1 MRVGVGLSR
10 NAEVRA
16 AAREAAERALEA
28 GNIGRATCL
37 LVGGTV
43 DHLDQSIDLCEE
55 LREVAGASV
64 QIVGA
69 AVGAVL
75 LRGDA
80 TEDGPALGV
89 FAIEGPAH
97 AFSWQPEDQAQLRA
111 AAQAAG
117 PGALALVFADPA
129 APLNRL
135 TAALTR
141 EAPNL
146 IIAGGGASAEGG
158 LILDDDLADTP
169 AVGLIL
175 PAPGRVVLAQSH
187 QPIGEPS
194 LVSRVEGR
202 LIHELDGKPALE
214 VMTRLQDLPGLR
226 DLEGALPFLGLG
238 VSPAPGEAFNPA
250 DFLSVPLLGIDEE
263 SGALAV
269 GTRVDEGHSVSFT
282 LRDGMGA
289 RRALQRALA
298 GLDPRGTPSFGL
310 YFDCASRGTDLY
322 GVEELDLSII
332 ERSLGKFPLLSLR
345 TSFELG
351 PSGGGTG
358 VHLFTG
364 VLALGG

>member
-1 MRVGVGLSR
+1 MSVGVGLSR
-10 NAEVRA
+10 HPEVRA
-16 AAREAAERALEA
+16 AAREAAERALDA
-28 GNIGRATCL
+28 GHIGKASCL
-37 LVGGTV
+37 FVGGTV

-55 LREVAGASV
+55 LREVAGAGV

-75 LRGDA
+75 VRGDSS
-80 TEDGPALGV
+80 EDGPALGV
-89 FAIEGPAH
+89 LAVEGPAW
-97 AFSWQPEDQAQLRA
+97 AFSWQPEDPSQLRKA
-111 AAQAAG
+111 ALAAG

-135 TAALTR
+135 AAALVR
-141 EAPNL
+141 EGPKL
-146 IIAGGGASAEGG
+146 VIAGGGASAEGG
-158 LILDDDLADTP
+158 LILDDDLADAP

-187 QPIGEPS
+187 QPIGQPS
-194 LVSRVEGR
+194 LVSSVEGR

-214 VMTRLQDLPGLR
+214 VMSRLQELPGLR

-238 VSPAPGEAFNPA
+238 VSPAPGEAFDPN

-263 SGALAV
+263 TGALAV
-269 GTRVDEGHSVSFT
+269 GSRVDEGHSVSFT
-282 LRDGMGA
+282 LRDGMGS
-289 RRALQRALA
+289 RRALQSALA
-298 GLDPRGTPSFGL
+298 GLGKPARPKFGC

-322 GVEELDLSII
+322 GVDELDLSII
-332 ERSLGKFPLLSLR
+332 EKELGRFPLLSFR

-351 PSGGGTG
+351 PSGGGIG
-358 VHLFTG
+358 LHMFTG